1 MRVDES
7 TKGIVQELSGAVSDR
22 IHSDVSRI
30 DSNLQGIR
38 DSLTKLESIKS
49 IIRKLDDIS
58 DVLESD
64 SGDASK
70 TVFLDAL
77 TSLRELITKE
87 SERYTGLLSS
97 ESEMVKSVQ
106 EQSARIAEK
115 AETIESR
122 VTEPITR
129 IESML
134 TAVKASTDELVAPT
148 DDPDK
153 KSAVVSDITSAKA
166 AILDLISGTALS
178 NKSSIEA
185 LPEAV
190 SFLRGLL
197 EKESE
202 KTDVIGSRVG
212 EPIARIESQLS
223 SEFEMVKSVQEQ
235 SARIAEKAE
244 TIESRVTEP
253 ITRIESMLT
262 AVKASTDE
270 LVAPSDDP
278 DKKSAVV
285 SDITSAKAAI
295 LDLISDTALSNKSSI
310 EALPDAISVLR
321 GLLEKESEKTD
332 VISTRVGEPIARIES
347 QLSSEYEMVKSVQ
360 EQSLRIENSLTTI
373 KSQSNSILEKLAEL
387 KTALDSIHDRTKEIV
402 VFEQEIL
409 PKLKC
414 QLDGLSAQ
422 QEESRKMQLRL
433 LYRAIPFWKSKERK
447 DIKKLL

>member
-1 MRVDES
+1 MEDKSIIVRVDES

-122 VTEPITR
+122 VSEPIMR

-134 TAVKASTDELVAPT
+134 SAVKASTDELVAPT

-223 SEFEMVKSVQEQ
+223 SEFEMVKSVQE
-235 SARIAEKAE
+235 R
-244 TIESRVTEP
+244 
-253 ITRIESMLT
+253 
-262 AVKASTDE
+262 
-270 LVAPSDDP
+270 
-278 DKKSAVV
+278 
-285 SDITSAKAAI
+285 
-295 LDLISDTALSNKSSI
+295 
-310 EALPDAISVLR
+310 
-321 GLLEKESEKTD
+321 
-332 VISTRVGEPIARIES
+332 
-347 QLSSEYEMVKSVQ
+347 
-360 EQSLRIENSLTTI
+360 SLRIENSLATI
-373 KSQSNSILEKLAEL
+373 KTQLNSILEKLAEL
-387 KTALDSIHDRTKEIV
+387 KTTVDSIHDRTNEIV
-402 VFEQEIL
+402 EFEQEIL
-409 PKLKC
+409 PKINR
-414 QLDGLSAQ
+414 QLGRLSAQ
-422 QEESRKMQLRL
+422 QEESKKIQLSI
-433 LYRAIPFWKSKERK
+433 LYRTIPFWKSKERK
-447 DIKKLL
+447 AIKALL